1 MKIALQLVVV
11 LFFCGIAHS
20 QITVSGVVKDS
31 LDNPL
36 ELASVVAF
44 NKATNAL
51 QTYGV
56 TDETGKYQLK
66 IPKNDTYKMQVS
78 YIGMKTLIDSI
89 TAVESDIKKDFVLA
103 LDNALDAVEIT
114 YEMPVVIKGD
124 TLIYNADSF
133 TDGSERKLED
143 ILENLPGVE
152 INEDGQIEVEGKI
165 VNKLMVNG
173 KDFFDGDTKLGVKNI
188 PSNAVDKIQVLR
200 NYAEVGQL
208 RSVSNNQDNVA
219 LNIKL
224 KEGKENFWF
233 GNITAGGGAS
243 PDEALYLL
251 QPKLF
256 YYSPK
261 YSINFIGDLNNIGEV
276 ALSRRDIRGFGGGF
290 GSRAPSRN
298 SGTDIN
304 LGDNSL
310 DFLTTQNN
318 ALEVDNRLASAN
330 FSYSPN
336 KSLDLS
342 GFVILNSSQ
351 LLSRE
356 TSSITYTNSSLG
368 IPDEDTDETSDE
380 RSNQALAKFSLSFK
394 PNFSNQLD
402 YDILGRISDDSQRQL
417 AVSSVLGETSQLEE
431 ITPFSI
437 NQTLNYYYTL
447 DEDNIFAFEAQH
459 VIRDEDPFYNAI
471 LANNPNATDDA
482 FDNTANGLGLNN
494 SLNNYN
500 LGQDRRIQSNQLDAK
515 LDYFHI
521 INPVS
526 NINLT
531 LGTILSTQQFNS
543 NIFQFLE
550 DGNVFDPTPN
560 FNGGLDTN
568 DTQYNFSDV
577 YLGLRYRL
585 KTGKF
590 TFSPGVSL
598 HAYGNQNT
606 QFGEKFEENFFRVLP
621 EFETRVQF
629 KKSEALTLRYDMR
642 NRFTDVTRLAQ
653 GIVLNSFNSI
663 QFGEPELQNA
673 LSNNVSLVYTSFNLF
688 NYTNVFVRA
697 NYSNSIDQIRGL
709 TNFESVIRTSTFF
722 NSGFADETAGLNGR
736 VQKTFGKVQA
746 SIRAGFNYSKFNQ
759 FVAGQRSVNE
769 GFTQTYTPGIR
780 TNFKEAPNVSLQ
792 HRLSISQNDQG
803 DNVTTFTTNAPS
815 INFDAYIWKKFTF
828 RTNYSYTIQTQTGGN
843 SQSFQTWDASLNYR
857 KDRDAKVEFELN
869 ATNILNID
877 SQVRNNANEIAVF
890 SSERFVLPRF
900 ITARVVYNL

>member
-1 MKIALQLVVV
+1 MKLFITAIAVLLVTS
-11 LFFCGIAHS
+11 LSYA
-20 QITVSGVVKDS
+20 QITVTGVVKDS
-31 LDNPL
+31 LNNPL

-56 TDETGKYQLK
+56 TDESGNYQLK
-66 IPKNDTYKMQVS
+66 LPKNNTYKMQVS

-89 TAVESDIKKDFVLA
+89 TAVDADIKKDFTLA

-152 INEDGQIEVEGKI
+152 INEDGQIEVEGKV

-173 KDFFDGDTKLGVKNI
+173 KDFFDGDTKLGAKNI

-233 GNITAGGGAS
+233 GNITAGGGTA
-243 PDEALYLL
+243 PDEALYLF

-261 YSINFIGDLNNIGEV
+261 YSINFIGDINNIGEV

-310 DFLTTQNN
+310 NFLTGQNN
-318 ALEVDNRLASAN
+318 ALEVDNRLASGN

-336 KSLDLS
+336 KNLDVT

-356 TSSITYTNSSLG
+356 TSSIRYTNSSLG

-380 RSNQALAKFSLSFK
+380 RSNQALAKLSLSYK

-402 YDILGRISDDSQRQL
+402 YDILGRISDDSQRQVV
-417 AVSSVLGETSQLEE
+417 VSSVLGETSQLEE

-471 LANNPNATDDA
+471 LENNPNASDDA
-482 FDNTANGLGLNN
+482 FDNTANGLGLDN

-500 LGQDRRIQSNQLDAK
+500 LGQNRRIQSNQLDAK

-550 DGNVFDPTPN
+550 DGSTFDPTPSIN
-560 FNGGLDTN
+560 DGLDIN
-568 DTQYNFSDV
+568 DTRYNFSDI

-590 TFSPGVSL
+590 TISPGVSL

-621 EFETRVQF
+621 EFETRIQF

-663 QFGEPELQNA
+663 QSGEPELQNA
-673 LSNNVSLVYTSFNLF
+673 LSNNVSLIYTSFNLF
-688 NYTNVFVRA
+688 NYTNVFARA

-709 TNFESVIRTSTFF
+709 TDFESVIRTSTFF

-736 VQKTFGKVQA
+736 VQRTFGKVQA

-759 FVAGQRSVNE
+759 FVQGVRSVNK

-780 TNFKEAPNVSLQ
+780 TNFKEAPNVSLR
-792 HRLSISQNDQG
+792 HRLSITQNDQG
-803 DNVTTFTTNAPS
+803 DSVTTFTTNAPS